1 MLDPL
6 KSFRF
11 IHVVRPYQQGLV
23 EYLGKYQRTVGAG
36 LTITIPF
43 LQRLTKIDMREHVV
57 DVPPQAVIT
66 KDNVAVEVD
75 AVIYYMVNDPV
86 RVVYN
91 VAKFYNAITK
101 LAQTSLRNLIGD
113 LSLDETLTSREVIN
127 SQLRQILDDATDK
140 WGTKVTRV
148 ELQRIEP
155 PRDVTEA
162 MHRQMKAERDRR
174 ATILEAEGKKQSE
187 ILRAEGHKQAA
198 VLQAEGDAEAVRTRA
213 EAERFRQETVA
224 AGEALAISQ
233 VFKAIGDSEPDET
246 LLALKYM
253 ETLEK
258 MAEGQATK
266 IFMPMEATSALG
278 SLAAAKEIFSSNGK
292 VSSNGHS

>member
-1 MLDPL
+1 MREPLAKDTVMLDPL

-174 ATILEAEGKKQSE
+174 ATILEAEGNKQSE

-246 LLALKYM
+246 LLALKYI

-258 MAEGQATK
+258 MAEGQA
-266 IFMPMEATSALG
+266 F
-278 SLAAAKEIFSSNGK
+278 SLVFPYI
-292 VSSNGHS
+292 